1 MTARWILRIA
11 PWLIAAAFV
20 VPTFAKPVDR
30 RINFDH
36 TARIGTTELRPGE
49 YELIV
54 DGDHLTLKHGKQVV
68 AEAPAHWEKRDTK
81 AESDAVEFGPGNT
94 ISEIRF
100 SGDQNVLVIA
110 QP

>member
-20 VPTFAKPVDR
+20 VPTFAKPLDR

-36 TARIGTTELRPGE
+36 AAKIGQTEIRPGD

-68 AEAPAHWEKRDTK
+68 AEAPARWEKRDNK
-81 AESDAVEFGPGNT
+81 AETDAIQFGPGNT
-94 ISEIRF
+94 ILEIRF
-100 SGDQNVLVIA
+100 AGDQNVLVLA